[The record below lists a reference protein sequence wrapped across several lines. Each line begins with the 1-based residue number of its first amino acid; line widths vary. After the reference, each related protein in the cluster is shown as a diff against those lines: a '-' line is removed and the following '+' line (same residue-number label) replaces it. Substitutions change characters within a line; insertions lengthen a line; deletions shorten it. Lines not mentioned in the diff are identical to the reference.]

1 MKQIVPFT
9 KKIELSTN
17 IEEITSISLNHNLKD
32 IKNCEIIGDFE
43 LYFEYREN
51 DISVSVD
58 EYSTNIPF
66 NIDVD
71 DKYSLEHTKV
81 DIDDFYYEIENSLV
95 ILHIDVL
102 LDGLELKEE
111 ELENIIQKHEDR
123 ELELDEEIEELIEEN
138 TNVEVVTDEEEKL
151 EKRDIEI
158 EDLFK
163 QIDTDAFPFEI
174 EVKEKK
180 SIKPIFET
188 FDPKNETYVTYN
200 VHIVRNEENIDSIC
214 LKYNVTKEELSNY
227 NDIKEIKLGD
237 KLIVPTYKK

>member
-9 KKIELSTN
+9 KEIELSTN

-32 IKNCEIIGDFE
+32 IKNSEIIGDFE

-51 DISVSVD
+51 DISVNI
-58 EYSTNIPF
+58 EKYSASIPF

-71 DKYSLEHTKV
+71 TKYSLDNTKV
-81 DIDDFYYEIENSLV
+81 DIDDFYYEIENSIV

-102 LDGLELKEE
+102 LDGLDLKEE
-111 ELENIIQKHEDR
+111 ELENIIPKHDDVRNNEI
-123 ELELDEEIEELIEEN
+123 LEEIEEIKEEEAKIEIEE
-138 TNVEVVTDEEEKL
+138 
-151 EKRDIEI
+151 REI

-163 QIDTDAFPFEI
+163 QIDGDAFLV
-174 EVKEKK
+174 EVEEKK
-180 SIKPIFET
+180 PIKPIFET

-237 KLIVPTYKK
+237 KLIIPTYKK